1 MKAEQT
7 PDININQLMSQDS
20 ALKIREAVETVSS
33 VQQSLYT
40 LANNEDSTEMDLLK
54 IGTVFQIF
62 LIDTLAS
69 GKKAG
74 ELIESDWRNI
84 ANKVNQY
91 AVLEDGQSYSEYVF
105 TMYADYI
112 ELSIKVLEGKAR
124 EEYLASIQEL
134 SDTIRSNTELLRNE
148 EIKETA
154 YIEACLW
161 LSLEA
166 MIKLLSSFFTMKI
179 PKEYAD
185 LIMSA
190 SQLAFEYGRY
200 VLYAKEQAILEK
212 YIRNQYVLDEQLHR
226 DYEEYLK
233 EVQIQAEKFQE
244 LVEDAFS
251 MDIRQSLEQS
261 AALAREAGVKE
272 EELLQSV
279 DDVDAF
285 FMD

>member
-1 MKAEQT
+1 MKAKQT
-7 PDININQLMSQDS
+7 LGIHINQLMSQDS
-20 ALKIREAVETVSS
+20 ALKIREAIETVSS

-40 LANNEDSTEMDLLK
+40 LANNEDSAEMDLLK

-62 LIDTLAS
+62 LIDTLAA

-74 ELIESDWRNI
+74 ELSESDWRNI
-84 ANKVNQY
+84 ADKVNQY
-91 AVLEDGQSYSEYVF
+91 AVLEDGQSYSEFVF

-112 ELSIKVLEGKAR
+112 DLSVKVLEGKAR
-124 EEYLASIQEL
+124 EEYLTSIQEL
-134 SDTIRSNTELLRNE
+134 SDTIRSNSELLRNE

-185 LIMSA
+185 LILSA

-212 YIRNQYVLDEQLHR
+212 YIRNQYVLDEQLR
-226 DYEEYLK
+226 REYEEYLK
-233 EVQIQAEKFQE
+233 EVQFQAEKFQE
-244 LVEDAFS
+244 LVEDAFYV
-251 MDIRQSLEQS
+251 DIRQSLEQS

>member
-7 PDININQLMSQDS
+7 RGININQLMSQDS

-40 LANNEDSTEMDLLK
+40 LANNEDSAELDLLK

-62 LIDTLAS
+62 LIDTLAA

-74 ELIESDWRNI
+74 ELSESDWRNI
-84 ANKVNQY
+84 ADKVNQY
-91 AVLEDGQSYSEYVF
+91 AVLEDGQSYSEFVF

-112 ELSIKVLEGKAR
+112 DLSVKVLEGKVR
-124 EEYLASIQEL
+124 EEYLTSIQEL
-134 SDTIRSNTELLRNE
+134 SDTIRSNSELLRNE

-185 LIMSA
+185 LILSA

-212 YIRNQYVLDEQLHR
+212 YIRNQYVLDEQLR
-226 DYEEYLK
+226 REYEEYLK
-233 EVQIQAEKFQE
+233 EVQFQAEKFQE

-251 MDIRQSLEQS
+251 VDIRQSLEQS